1 MQLHGMENWG
11 AMTPSARLELLGNL
25 VVDLAARIP
34 DVAGGELDARPVTQ
48 AEFDALRDVSAEMV
62 KLHVAIDLKLTD
74 LFERVSMIESRPH
87 DVAELVHR
95 IESLDKAFVEEMAK
109 LTSSIYARIDELNTA
124 RESKKK

>member
-1 MQLHGMENWG
+1 M
-11 AMTPSARLELLGNL
+11 
-25 VVDLAARIP
+25 
-34 DVAGGELDARPVTQ
+34 TQ

-95 IESLDKAFVEEMAK
+95 IESLDKAFVEEMTK
-109 LTSSIYARIDELNTA
+109 LTSSIDARIDELNTA
-124 RESKKK
+124 RESKEK